1 MIPKKVHLSWKTKDL
16 LESTSPLVTEGVK
29 RLVELNP
36 DWEVTIYDDADVD
49 QYLKNKIEP
58 DLYDLIA
65 NKHIVQKTDLWRLI
79 KLFEEGGVYMDID
92 RFVDTPFDDLIDEN
106 TKWVLPTCRDWDFS
120 HDFMMTA
127 AGNPAYY
134 ATAMLYLQRLK
145 EGHTSVYFLGPQTY
159 MHGITLTVLGE
170 MVDTNPGAEVFDK
183 MRATIASSG
192 FVKMYREDPPYN
204 TIVFR
209 GQHLGLDWEQEKR
222 NFYAE
227 SGLKHWSGE
236 W

>member
-1 MIPKKVHLSWKTKDL
+1 MIPKIIYLSWKTKDL
-16 LESTSPLVTEGVK
+16 LESGSPLVAEGVK

-58 DLYDLIA
+58 ELYALIA
-65 NKHIVQKTDLWRLI
+65 DKHIVQKTDLWRLI

-92 RFVDTPFDDLIDEN
+92 RFVDTPLDDLIDEN

-127 AGNPAYY
+127 PRNPAYHC
-134 ATAMLYLQRLK
+134 AAMLYLQRLK

-159 MHGITLTVLGE
+159 MHGITLTLLGD
-170 MVDTNPGAEVFDK
+170 MVDTNPGVEVFDK
-183 MRATIASSG
+183 MRAVMAATG
-192 FVKMYREDPPYN
+192 FIKTYREDPPYN

-222 NFYAE
+222 SLYAQ

>member
-16 LESTSPLVTEGVK
+16 LESESPLVVQGVK

-36 DWEVTIYDDADVD
+36 EWQVTVYDDADVD
-49 QYLKNKIEP
+49 QYLKNEIEP
-58 DLYDLIA
+58 ESYALIA

-79 KLFEEGGVYMDID
+79 KLLGEGGVYMDID
-92 RFVDTPFDDLIDEN
+92 RFVDTPLDDLVDKD
-106 TKWVLPTCRDWDFS
+106 TRWVLPTCRDYDFS

-127 AGNPAYY
+127 PGNPAYQL
-134 ATAMLYLQRLK
+134 AAQMYLHRLQQ
-145 EGHTSVYFLGPQTY
+145 GHTSVYFLGPQTY
-159 MHGITLTVLGE
+159 MHAITRVLTGE
-170 MVDTNPGAEVFDK
+170 IINTDPGKQDFDK
-183 MRATIASSG
+183 MRAIIEETG
-192 FVKMYREDPPYN
+192 FIKTYREDPPYD

-222 NFYAE
+222 RFYAE
-227 SGLKHWSGE
+227 SGLRHWSGE

>member
-1 MIPKKVHLSWKTKDL
+1 MIPKIIHLSWKTKDL
-16 LESTSPLVTEGVK
+16 LKSESPLVTEGVK

-36 DWEVTIYDDADVD
+36 DWQVTIYDDADVD
-49 QYLKNKIEP
+49 EYLKNKICPEA
-58 DLYDLIA
+58 YALIA
-65 NKHIVQKTDLWRLI
+65 DKHIVQKTDLWRLI

-92 RFVDTPFDDLIDEN
+92 RFVDTPLDDLIDEN
-106 TKWVLPTCRDWDFS
+106 TKWVLPTCRDYDFS

-127 AGNPAYY
+127 PGNPAYY
-134 ATAMLYLQRLK
+134 TTAMLYLQRLE

-159 MHGITLTVLGE
+159 MHGITLTVMGE
-170 MVDTNPGAEVFDK
+170 MIDTNPGVEVFDK
-183 MRATIASSG
+183 MREVLTSSG

-227 SGLKHWSGE
+227 SGLRHWSGE